1 MNSLTLEDS
10 IIKCARENS
19 RRRSTTTGSTTH
31 PRRRVTTDD
40 SIPNIPR
47 GVGSNNDNRSASFH
61 DVSAATTTRRVS
73 WSDRYSVSVFDGGKS
88 PARIAA
94 ERVAQECHLLRIED
108 DDDMAMVATDV
119 IAPLPFDSSSTNDG
133 EKNIQL
139 TMVTGPAAAATTS
152 ILHVPDDEVSYHH
165 DVESISLSSD
175 DISPT
180 SGRHDDECTYYD
192 IASYNLHLEMRSSSF
207 TSDDDSTSVLPPKET
222 LGYSLGDAP
231 KCNQHMIIPTTHE
244 EGIKYASTLQPLD
257 FAFILCNDGKWTFS
271 IVCEILFKDETEV
284 DHPPKG
290 ERHHQP
296 RLRFVLDRE
305 GSTKMISKKNWGHKI
320 RLINQCTSQ
329 EY

>member
-1 MNSLTLEDS
+1 
-10 IIKCARENS
+10 
-19 RRRSTTTGSTTH
+19 
-31 PRRRVTTDD
+31 
-40 SIPNIPR
+40 
-47 GVGSNNDNRSASFH
+47 
-61 DVSAATTTRRVS
+61 
-73 WSDRYSVSVFDGGKS
+73 VSVFDGGKS

-94 ERVAQECHLLRIED
+94 ERV

-119 IAPLPFDSSSTNDG
+119 IAPSPFDSSTNVG

-139 TMVTGPAAAATTS
+139 TMVIGPAAAATS
-152 ILHVPDDEVSYHH
+152 ISHAPGAQDDEVSYHH
-165 DVESISLSSD
+165 DDESISLSSD

-192 IASYNLHLEMRSSSF
+192 VASYNLHLEMRSSSF
-207 TSDDDSTSVLPPKET
+207 TSDDDSTSVVPPKET
-222 LGYSLGDAP
+222 LRYSLGDVP
-231 KCNQHMIIPTTHE
+231 KCSQHMIIPTTSE
-244 EGIKYASTLQPLD
+244 EGIKYASMLQPLD

-271 IVCEILFKDETEV
+271 IVCEILFKDERKV

-290 ERHHQP
+290 KRHHQP

-329 EY
+329 SN